1 MIVVGKGSRG
11 LGKSPFPE
19 VGMSTM
25 GNLPLMRRGALCRP
39 SNWTDCGMRYR
50 NEPRTGRCCLEGQ
63 MAGSGLSESPEASSP
78 RFSGPS
84 WFLAQT
90 PSCLIQRLGQEL
102 TSQ

>member
-63 MAGSGLSESPEASSP
+63 TGTLRIFGISKSRP
-78 RFSGPS
+78 
-84 WFLAQT
+84 T
-90 PSCLIQRLGQEL
+90 
-102 TSQ
+102 